1 MAPPQTL
8 TTPRLRLRPPADRDI
23 EPIFPA
29 CQDPDIQRFTLVP
42 VPYTRAHAEHFV
54 RDIAPAA
61 GSSVWAIEIPGGELV
76 GTIGL
81 RTVEKNVAS
90 LGYWCAPSH
99 RGHRYLTEALAA
111 VLDHAFADPADG
123 GAGFDRVIWRA
134 LVDNVASARLA
145 ASAGFRYTG
154 RRPED
159 EIDQLPSGRHVGD
172 VHTAVL
178 RAGEDR
184 TPQSW
189 DLEQS
194 DSVRRGAQF
203 LQ

>member
-1 MAPPQTL
+1 M
-8 TTPRLRLRPPADRDI
+8 
-23 EPIFPA
+23 
-29 CQDPDIQRFTLVP
+29 
-42 VPYTRAHAEHFV
+42 
-54 RDIAPAA
+54 
-61 GSSVWAIEIPGGELV
+61 
-76 GTIGL
+76 
-81 RTVEKNVAS
+81 KS
-90 LGYWCAPSH
+90 LFHVYCKA
-99 RGHRYLTEALAA
+99 LEALLVLALA
-111 VLDHAFADPADG
+111 VMVLLVFGNVVLRYAFNSG
-123 GAGFDRVIWRA
+123 ITVSEEVSRWLFIGQV
-134 LVDNVASARLA
+134 A

-194 DSVRRGAQF
+194 DSVRRGAKF

>member
-8 TTPRLRLRPPADRDI
+8 TTPRLRLRAPADREI
-23 EPIFPA
+23 EPIFRA

-42 VPYTRAHAEHFV
+42 V

-61 GSSVWAIEIPGGELV
+61 GSSVWTIEIPGGELV

-81 RTVEKNVAS
+81 RTVEKGVAS

-184 TPQSW
+184 TQQSW
-189 DLEQS
+189 NLEQS
-194 DSVRRGAQF
+194 DSVRRDAQF

>member
-1 MAPPQTL
+1 MCA
-8 TTPRLRLRPPADRDI
+8 
-23 EPIFPA
+23 
-29 CQDPDIQRFTLVP
+29 
-42 VPYTRAHAEHFV
+42 
-54 RDIAPAA
+54 
-61 GSSVWAIEIPGGELV
+61 
-76 GTIGL
+76 
-81 RTVEKNVAS
+81 VAS
-90 LGYWCAPSH
+90 
-99 RGHRYLTEALAA
+99 GHRYLSEALAA

-189 DLEQS
+189 NLEQS